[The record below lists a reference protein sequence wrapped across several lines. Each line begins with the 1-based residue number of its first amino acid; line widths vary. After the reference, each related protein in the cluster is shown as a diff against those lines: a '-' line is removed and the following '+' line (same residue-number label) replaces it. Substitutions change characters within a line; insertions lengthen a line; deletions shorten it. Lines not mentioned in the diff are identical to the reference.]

1 MMDGMMRAGGGPI
14 MATEPAFMSVSRS
27 RQASVFYMQDA
38 EHGENVLWQVRPS
51 HPRGLPP
58 HSVEELVT
66 PRGWCLGDPSTDH
79 GKSAPWQL
87 TTTGQTAEGF
97 HMGADVEKL
106 SMYPDEE
113 EVLFPPNTAMI
124 VTRPEEARK
133 VDDDGK
139 RYLVVHAKP
148 SFI

>member
-1 MMDGMMRAGGGPI
+1 MHLTALMYRPVRGQLPSGMMANAEGGPL

-27 RQASVFYMQDA
+27 RKASVFYMQDA
-38 EHGENVLWQVRPS
+38 DHGENVL
-51 HPRGLPP
+51 
-58 HSVEELVT
+58 
-66 PRGWCLGDPSTDH
+66 
-79 GKSAPWQL
+79 WQL

-97 HMGADVEKL
+97 HMGADVALL
-106 SMYPDEE
+106 SMFPEEE

-124 VTRPEEARK
+124 VMRPELATK

-139 RYLVVHAKP
+139 RYLVVDAKP